1 MSPPKCRLVHLNAT
15 GKIVFFGIVDKDADT
30 HWIPRGMVAVASRCF
45 APAFVGSGAHT
56 RDACPVFSQGAEFAE
71 ELHGGQCSMSH
82 IDRVPDSGRSWMS
95 SRSFQ
100 QVEQRR
106 VARVDAGALCL
117 PLVSLGMFA
126 ATAIVA
132 LIMALALAGP
142 AHAQDHHQDQA
153 PPQSLYLKA
162 SALIREGDY
171 ATARTLLERILHDF
185 PADEIALKAD
195 ERLTAILGQAQAQAK
210 ERTFA
215 SGPGLYVFW
224 KGGRTE
230 ALPAF
235 LLTNNNVGAETNDK
249 DLGFM
254 RCLSERTPY
263 RTIVLTDVDRLVLY
277 TPATDPTV
285 FRLERL
291 TTWFP
296 YHYARDL
303 APLACGSREPDK
315 YDLDLAQFAAVP
327 LDDGDYSLEGS
338 NAHRCGVSA
347 PTELGGNATLLSQ
360 ATGSWGKQPGPVV
373 RAIWPFDILLDHRE
387 DLQRSPRATP
397 QANIDAARSRQAD
410 HPGDLSLDLF
420 IAEQYAATSDLAG
433 FTAAVSTY
441 ANHASEQADRRHQ
454 ERATQLDGRARA
466 VAALRGYVVAM
477 STLTPSDA
485 LTDELGSYAQGYG
498 FPVAYH
504 LLSLLQRQA
513 GDLAA
518 AERSADKAVDAVSD
532 KAPLLWYCGL
542 VDTAAT
548 TPKEAAKA
556 AKALCKA
563 NREEIKA
570 LRKQQRK

>member
-1 MSPPKCRLVHLNAT
+1 MSRRLFQRKEHRRNA
-15 GKIVFFGIVDKDADT
+15 GVD
-30 HWIPRGMVAVASRCF
+30 
-45 APAFVGSGAHT
+45 VGVMH
-56 RDACPVFSQGAEFAE
+56 RP
-71 ELHGGQCSMSH
+71 
-82 IDRVPDSGRSWMS
+82 
-95 SRSFQ
+95 
-100 QVEQRR
+100 
-106 VARVDAGALCL
+106 
-117 PLVSLGMFA
+117 
-126 ATAIVA
+126 
-132 LIMALALAGP
+132 LALASSFAWVVLVALTLALAIAVP
-142 AHAQDHHQDQA
+142 AHAQDTA
-153 PPQSLYLKA
+153 QSLYLKA
-162 SALIREGDY
+162 SSLIREGDY

-185 PADEIALKAD
+185 PTDEIALKAD

-224 KGGRTE
+224 KDGRTE

-254 RCLSERTPY
+254 RCLGERTPY

-296 YHYARDL
+296 YHYAREL
-303 APLACGSREPDK
+303 APLACGSREPDA

-327 LDDGDYSLEGS
+327 IDDGDYTTGS
-338 NAHRCGVSA
+338 KAHRCGVSA
-347 PTELGGNATLLSQ
+347 PPELGGNATLLSQ

-387 DLQRSPRATP
+387 DLLRSLRATP

-433 FTAAVSTY
+433 FTAAVSMY
-441 ANHASEQADRRHQ
+441 AEHAREQADRRHQ
-454 ERATQLDGRARA
+454 DLATQLEGRARA
-466 VAALRGYVVAM
+466 VAALRGYVAAM

-532 KAPLLWYCGL
+532 KSPLLWYCGL